1 MTILKT
7 KLTVLEEE
15 TIETLL
21 TTTLEQVL
29 PLVEINT
36 KIKTTRATR
45 PPEEL
50 IRQTLV
56 VIIIIIIIQELT
68 RQALEATLIHRQ
80 DRIAPVQTPAAAV
93 MVGDHPE
100 AEEEEDNLYFKLNK
114 KLNLS

>member
-21 TTTLEQVL
+21 ITTLQQVL

-56 VIIIIIIIQELT
+56 VIIIIQELT
-68 RQALEATLIHRQ
+68 RQALEATLIHHQ
-80 DRIAPVQTPAAAV
+80 DRIAPVQTLAAAV
-93 MVGDHPE
+93 MVEDHPE

>member
-1 MTILKT
+1 MIILKT

-15 TIETLL
+15 TIEILL

-56 VIIIIIIIQELT
+56 VIIIQELT
-68 RQALEATLIHRQ
+68 RQALEATLIHHQ

-93 MVGDHPE
+93 MVEDHPE